1 MESTKRRFG
10 RDSSEVRVVRGT
22 SFVVE
27 LRAHATAGYT
37 WQVSRAPDIVVLRDE
52 RTRQDGAA
60 LGASS
65 RQEFEF
71 HAMRE
76 GSGTLVME
84 LKRPW
89 EPAPVEVLVL
99 TVVVTGVS

>member
-1 MESTKRRFG
+1 METKLRFD
-10 RDSSEVRVVRGT
+10 RDSTDVRVARGA

-37 WQVSRAPDIVVLRDE
+37 WGIAQAPEDVAELRDE
-52 RTRQDGAA
+52 RTRPGGAA

-65 RQEFEF
+65 VQEFEF
-71 HAMRE
+71 HAMQE

-89 EPAPVEVLVL
+89 EPTPIEVLVL

>member
-1 MESTKRRFG
+1 METKLRFD
-10 RDSSEVRVVRGT
+10 RDSTEVRVARGT

-37 WQVSRAPDIVVLRDE
+37 WRIAQAPDVAELRGE
-52 RTRQDGAA
+52 RTRPGGAA

-65 RQEFEF
+65 VQEFEF
-71 HAMRE
+71 DAINE
-76 GSGTLVME
+76 GSGTLVVE

-89 EPAPVEVLVL
+89 EPTPVEVLVL